1 MIPNT
6 VDAVLS
12 DKDLE
17 EIQAALDLVRK
28 KLSFTMALSP
38 EERRRLSKIGL
49 KNQTFTERALQL
61 AKQHPELVPP
71 GVNVDAAQRDLDLF
85 LAITPVT
92 TALGELQNLAEDTQT
107 IVGSEAYAAARAAYK
122 SAKAMGVGI
131 GLDDALN
138 DLSRRFRKRSFTASE
153 KDT

>member
-12 DKDLE
+12 AKDLD
-17 EIQAALDLVRK
+17 EIQAAIATLRE
-28 KLSFTMALSP
+28 KLSFALALSP
-38 EERRRLSKIGL
+38 DERRRLAKIGL

-85 LAITPVT
+85 LALTPVS
-92 TALGELQNLAEDTQT
+92 TALGELQHLAEDTQT
-107 IVGSEAYAAARAAYK
+107 IAGSEAYAAARAAYK
-122 SAKAMGVGI
+122 SAKTMGVGT
-131 GLDDALN
+131 GLDAALN
-138 DLSRRFRKRSFTASE
+138 DLSKRYRRRSI
-153 KDT
+153 KDLEENP

>member
-12 DKDLE
+12 AKDLDD
-17 EIQAALDLVRK
+17 IQAAINILRD
-28 KLSFTMALSP
+28 KLSFAIALTP

-61 AKQHPELVPP
+61 ARQHPELVPP

-92 TALGELQNLAEDTQT
+92 TTLGELQHLAEDTQT

-122 SAKAMGVGI
+122 SAKTMGVGT

-138 DLSRRFRKRSFTASE
+138 DLSRRFRRRSSPASPE
-153 KDT
+153 ET

>member
-1 MIPNT
+1 
-6 VDAVLS
+6 
-12 DKDLE
+12 
-17 EIQAALDLVRK
+17 
-28 KLSFTMALSP
+28 
-38 EERRRLSKIGL
+38 
-49 KNQTFTERALQL
+49 LQL

>member
-17 EIQAALDLVRK
+17 AIQAAIATLRD
-28 KLSFTMALSP
+28 KLSFAVALSP
-38 EERRRLSKIGL
+38 NERKRLSKIGL

-138 DLSRRFRKRSFTASE
+138 DLSRRFRKRSFTAAE